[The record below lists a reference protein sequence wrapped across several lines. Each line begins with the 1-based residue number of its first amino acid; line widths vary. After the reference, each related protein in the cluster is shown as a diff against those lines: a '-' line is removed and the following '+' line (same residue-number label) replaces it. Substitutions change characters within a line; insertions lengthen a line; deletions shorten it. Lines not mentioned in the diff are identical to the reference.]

1 LSVRRSVLALAFFG
15 ATLPASAKQLTGPEA
30 PIIARGVAN
39 LKGQNS
45 QGNLGEGVLC
55 GLTLLKCE
63 VKPSDPAL
71 QAIAER
77 VRGRIKNGVYTA
89 ENDGGS
95 GIYETGIAA
104 MFLANMG
111 AETYR
116 PELQAIAST
125 LIQRQNPNGSWDY
138 RNRSAGDT
146 SISQY
151 AILGLWEASNAG
163 VEVDPAAFDR
173 AALWLTGSQ
182 RGDGGW
188 IYHPDEG
195 QPETPS
201 MTAAGTGSL
210 LICLSQLQRHFKAL
224 EPPSPLMIPLFPEGQ
239 APYEP
244 KVTQKAI
251 EGGVRRGIAW
261 LAAHF
266 TTKDLNDAGQ
276 SAYYALYGIERV
288 GALASKDHLGSFDWY
303 RGGFSYI
310 QSNQQKDG
318 SWQGSH
324 GTNPNTCWALLFL
337 TKSTAQSVKKIEIK
351 RLAAG
356 TLLGGRGLPSDL
368 STLTVAGG
376 RVMVRPM
383 NGAIEGMLAV
393 LEDPRSD
400 QGEAA
405 LAGLV
410 EQYHA
415 RGPAVLRPLKDRF
428 RKLMTDRDP
437 GSRSVAAWAL
447 GRIGDLDVVPLLIKA
462 LRDPDPS
469 VVTEARGGLQ
479 FLSRKLD
486 GYGPPAGATPE
497 QLAEAV
503 SRWHAWY
510 DSVRPPGFAAD
521 DR

>member
-1 LSVRRSVLALAFFG
+1 MNVRRLVMVVALFGASPPVLAQ
-15 ATLPASAKQLTGPEA
+15 QLSGPEA
-30 PIIARGVAN
+30 PIIQRGIAYLNSAN
-39 LKGQNS
+39 YPS
-45 QGNLGEGVLC
+45 NLGEGVLA
-55 GLTLLKCE
+55 GLALLKCQ
-63 VKPSDPAL
+63 VPPTDPTL
-71 QAIAER
+71 QGLVQR

-116 PELQAIAST
+116 PELQSISQT
-125 LIQRQNPNGSWDY
+125 LIQRQNPNGCWDY
-138 RNRSAGDT
+138 KGRSSGDT
-146 SISQY
+146 SITQY
-151 AILGLWEASNAG
+151 AVLGLWEAANSG

-173 AALWLTGSQ
+173 AALWLISSQNGNGS
-182 RGDGGW
+182 W
-188 IYHPDEG
+188 IYHPGEG

-251 EGGVRRGIAW
+251 EGSARRGVAW
-261 LAAHF
+261 LAQHF
-266 TTKDLNDAGQ
+266 TTKDMTDNGQ
-276 SAYYALYGIERV
+276 STYYALYGIERV
-288 GALASKDHLGSFDWY
+288 GALASKEQLGGFDWY
-303 RGGFSYI
+303 RAGFSYI

-318 SWQGSH
+318 SWTSQH
-324 GTNPNTCWALLFL
+324 GVIPNSSWALLFL

-415 RGPAVLRPLKDRF
+415 KGAGVLRPLKDRF

-437 GSRSVAAWAL
+437 GSRAVAAWAL
-447 GRIGDLDVVPLLIKA
+447 GRLGDLDIAPLLIKA
-462 LRDPDPS
+462 LRDPDPN
-469 VVTEARGGLQ
+469 VVAEARGGLQ
-479 FLSRKLD
+479 FLSRKLE
-486 GYGPPAGATPE
+486 GYGPPPGATPE
-497 QLAEAV
+497 QVAQSV
-503 SRWHAWY
+503 RQWQAWF
-510 DSVRPPGFAAD
+510 DSARPPGYSAD
-521 DR
+521 